1 LRYKTGEVIV
11 GWGDFMRQAALIA
24 LVLAAFPA
32 VAFAQSGATR
42 SADDYVC
49 ALTDECDASAE
60 MPADATPGAGPKP
73 RTGATR
79 GFSLSRPPAAKP
91 NAPSPARNAG
101 AAPARATP
109 KSQPVK
115 TASANRPKPTAGKPA
130 ATKAAARRVDLR
142 LSFELA
148 SAELTAQA
156 KEEAKVFAQALQ
168 LPSLANKRF
177 VIEGHTDAQGNRAY
191 NLDLS
196 QRRARAVADYL
207 SSLGVSRDRFEV
219 RGFGFDRPLPGRSAA
234 SQDNRRVEAVLVS

>member
-1 LRYKTGEVIV
+1 
-11 GWGDFMRQAALIA
+11 MRHIA
-24 LVLAAFPA
+24 WFSLVLAAVPA
-32 VAFAQSGATR
+32 AAIAQGGATR

-49 ALTDECDASAE
+49 ALTDECEANADTPAE
-60 MPADATPGAGPKP
+60 AAAGTGTKP

-79 GFSLSRPPAAKP
+79 GFSLSRPAAAKP
-91 NAPSPARNAG
+91 SAPAPARSAG
-101 AAPARATP
+101 AAPTRAAP

-115 TASANRPKPTAGKPA
+115 SASVNRPKPTAPKPA
-130 ATKAAARRVDLR
+130 GVKAATRRVDLR

-168 LPSLANKRF
+168 LPSLASKRF
-177 VIEGHTDAQGNRAY
+177 VIEGHTDSQGSRAS
-191 NLDLS
+191 NIDLS